1 MIPNPEKAR
10 EIIEQANDVVI
21 FTHIRPDGD
30 AIGSSLAMCKYL
42 THKGKKVRM
51 ILPNSYPIYFG
62 WIDGIKEMTV
72 FEKSEA
78 EAIKAIKEADLFIH
92 LDHNELGRIS
102 AVRPIMENL
111 KTTRIVI
118 DHHINQQIPC
128 DYEYSDPSSPAT
140 CEMVYHFIHDLDG
153 EEAIDKKIAEHIM
166 LGIITDTGGLSFSAN
181 SPELYRVIAKLMEK
195 GVDKNALQIKAFH
208 TYTKERFALM
218 TYCLQKM
225 EILPDGHTA
234 LMALSR
240 EELMRYDYHV
250 GDLDSFVNLPLQMT
264 DVNRTVL
271 LREDKDGINISL
283 RSEGDNPVNTIA
295 GLFGG
300 GGHKNAAGCEMD
312 VSLKE
317 AVDRIKK
324 IMR

>member
-1 MIPNPEKAR
+1 MIPNSENAR
-10 EIIEQANDVVI
+10 KIIGQATDVVI

-30 AIGSSLAMCKYL
+30 AIGSSLAMCRYL
-42 THKGKKVRM
+42 TQKGRKVRM
-51 ILPNSYPIYFG
+51 IIPNSYPVYYG
-62 WIDGIKEMTV
+62 WIDGIREMTV
-72 FEKSEA
+72 FEKNEA

-102 AVRPIMENL
+102 AARPIMENL
-111 KTTRIVI
+111 KTTRMVI

-153 EEAIDKKIAEHIM
+153 EQAIDRKIAEYLM
-166 LGIITDTGGLSFSAN
+166 LGIITDTGGLAFSAN
-181 SPELYRVIAKLMEK
+181 SPELYRVIAALMDK

-240 EELMRYDYHV
+240 EELRRFDYHV
-250 GDLDSFVNLPLQMT
+250 GDLDSFVNLPLQMA
-264 DVNRTVL
+264 DINRTVL
-271 LREDKDGINISL
+271 LREDKDGINISF

-300 GGHKNAAGCEMD
+300 GGHKNAAGCEME

-317 AVDRIKK
+317 AVERIKK
-324 IMR
+324 VMR